1 LEALKLEEKNL
12 IPNNSGYQYED
23 DQGDSMVELH
33 VDSCHIFEEEK
44 ANKETEFGHWLS
56 VRKA

>member
-1 LEALKLEEKNL
+1 MEEKNL